1 VLKRLVSS
9 GATQIAQVDPI
20 LTGQVVRDY
29 DECRIAYTEMLE
41 KLSHRTQAAIQR
53 RARILGVD
61 LRKTRIA
68 WRFVDSFEDTV
79 RWRGTGSQI
88 HNGILDTQL
97 ARQLVLFLDQQGN
110 CFLNTPQSPTAVHHL
125 CQSDAQP
132 RDGGRDG

>member
-9 GATQIAQVDPI
+9 GATLIAQVDPI

-61 LRKTRIA
+61 LRKTRIV

-79 RWRGTGSQI
+79 RWRAAPCAALGPGSGRVCGTPARSAPGRSQSCP
-88 HNGILDTQL
+88 GPSRRT
-97 ARQLVLFLDQQGN
+97 
-110 CFLNTPQSPTAVHHL
+110 
-125 CQSDAQP
+125 
-132 RDGGRDG
+132 